1 MAVETIAAPVPNPVA
16 APAERPSWGALFV
29 VLAGTFVTML
39 DLFIVNVAIPSMQHD
54 LHATAA
60 TIQFVV
66 AGYGLAFAA
75 GLITAGRLGDLF
87 GRRRMYA
94 IGLALFTLASA
105 AAGLAPSAG
114 ALVGARVAQG
124 LAAALLT
131 PQVLAVLNTVYTGRQ
146 RAAAYNAYGL
156 AMGLGGVFGQLI
168 GGALIQA
175 DPAGLGWR
183 AIFLINVPVGVVA
196 VALTFRLV
204 PESRASGRARLDLA
218 GAVLVSAGLVA
229 VVLPLIE
236 GRQQG
241 WPLWTWLCLAAAPVL
256 LAGFAGTQYR
266 LGRARALVDL
276 ALFRERAFSVG
287 LVIFLC
293 YTVTAGSFFLVLS
306 LYLQIGHGLSALGSG
321 LLILPL
327 GAGFFLASARA
338 AQLAAR
344 WGRQVVAAGA
354 VTLAA
359 GDGLLALAV
368 HGIGVTGS
376 VLWTVPALLVIGTGM
391 GLVMTPLS
399 PTILAGVA
407 PEHAA
412 AASGVLA
419 TVQEVGGALG
429 IALIGNVFFDAL
441 GTPPRPAAFAP
452 ALDLSLVVLAGCVS
466 AVAALVQ
473 LLPRHR

>member
-1 MAVETIAAPVPNPVA
+1 M
-16 APAERPSWGALFV
+16 R
-29 VLAGTFVTML
+29 
-39 DLFIVNVAIPSMQHD
+39 HD

-75 GLITAGRLGDLF
+75 GLITAGRLGDLV

-105 AAGLAPSAG
+105 AAGVAPSAG

-131 PQVLAVLNTVYTGRQ
+131 PQVLAILNTVYTGRQ

-204 PESRASGRARLDLA
+204 PESRPGGRARLDLVGTA
-218 GAVLVSAGLVA
+218 LVSAGLVA

-256 LAGFAGTQYR
+256 LAAFAGTQYR
-266 LGRARALVDL
+266 LGRTGRAPLVDL
-276 ALFRERAFSVG
+276 VLFRERAFSVG

-359 GDGLLALAV
+359 GDGMLALAV

-376 VLWTVPALLVIGTGM
+376 VLWMVPALLVIGTGM

-429 IALIGNVFFDAL
+429 IALIGIVFFGAL
-441 GTPPRPAAFAP
+441 GTPPRPAAFAH

-473 LLPRHR
+473 LLPRQR